1 MWQDSLWPLWSRFL
15 PSLIYDTF
23 RALHKTECFPSH
35 SFISSKHNHLA
46 LNHCSAQSC
55 KYIFPHFGYTHL
67 YRKAANAKLPHP
79 IVWHWLPL
87 TPSTITLQTFKL
99 TLNQTKSK
107 LQSWDHSLYPYGSLT
122 LVLLGTLWYIRTSF
136 CFTKMWK
143 TNFNKIWKTTFNAMN
158 MQYAC
163 KLQRYDDLTLWPWW
177 GN

>member
-67 YRKAANAKLPHP
+67 YRKAANANLPHP

-87 TPSTITLQTFKL
+87 TPSTITLQTFQL
-99 TLNQTKSK
+99 ALNQTKSNCNHEITVYI
-107 LQSWDHSLYPYGSLT
+107 LMD
-122 LVLLGTLWYIRTSF
+122 LLLWYSLVPFGTFVPLFASPKCERQTS
-136 CFTKMWK
+136 TKYERQLSTQW
-143 TNFNKIWKTTFNAMN
+143 TCN
-158 MQYAC
+158 
-163 KLQRYDDLTLWPWW
+163 TLASFKDMMI
-177 GN
+177 